1 MECFY
6 LNQLDITDILMTIAT
21 VIMAIIAY
29 LLWRIESNNQKLAMW
44 PHIQELMEAH
54 AKLLVR
60 VIEAQKSE
68 EKPTIDMFTEFT
80 SKVQFFI
87 MYYGEKDE
95 LFIKLKETY
104 RKYSD
109 YMLFIADKTTVD
121 APTLNELYKLNTD
134 ISVIIKKRY
143 SFSENK

>member
-1 MECFY
+1 
-6 LNQLDITDILMTIAT
+6 MTIAT